1 MAPKMAPKIGV
12 EKPSDIAVVGMSCRL
27 PGAPG
32 VDEFWEL
39 LTAGRSAVERQPD
52 GGVRGALEN
61 AADFDAAFFG
71 MSPRQAAATDPQQRL
86 MLELGWTALEDAG
99 IVPDSL
105 AGTDTGVFV
114 GVTADDYA
122 TLLHRTG
129 TPLNGHTATGLNRGM
144 TANRLSY
151 FLGLR
156 GPSLAVDSAQSS
168 SLVAVHLACESLR
181 RGETELA
188 LVGGVSLILAE
199 DSTAGMELMGAL
211 SPDGRSYTFDAR
223 ANGYARGEGGACVV
237 LKPLDR
243 ALADGDRVHCVIRG
257 TAANNDGGGAG
268 LTAPDREAQEAV
280 LRTAYDRAGIGPEQL
295 HHVGYVELH
304 GTGTPVGDP
313 IEAAALGAVLGSARP
328 QGSPLPVG
336 SVKTNIGHLEGAAGI
351 AGLVKAAL
359 CVREG
364 VLPPTL
370 NHETP
375 NPAIPLDEL
384 NLRVQ
389 TTPAPWPGHR
399 VAGVSSFGMGGTNAH
414 VVLEQAPTVPDERID
429 GARMLSSVPVVL
441 SGRDSGALREQARRL
456 IDRVDTASVLDLGYS
471 TAVARSVFEHR
482 AVVLAKDSATL
493 RTGLEA
499 VAAGESPLT

>member
-211 SPDGRSYTFDAR
+211 SPDGRTYTFDAR

-268 LTAPDREAQEAV
+268 LTAPTARPRRPYCAR
-280 LRTAYDRAGIGPEQL
+280 RTTGPESAPSSCTMSATSNCT
-295 HHVGYVELH
+295 VR
-304 GTGTPVGDP
+304 
-313 IEAAALGAVLGSARP
+313 ARP
-328 QGSPLPVG
+328 SATPSRRLPWARC
-336 SVKTNIGHLEGAAGI
+336 SAPHARRAARCRW
-351 AGLVKAAL
+351 A
-359 CVREG
+359 RSR
-364 VLPPTL
+364 PTSA
-370 NHETP
+370 T
-375 NPAIPLDEL
+375 
-384 NLRVQ
+384 
-389 TTPAPWPGHR
+389 WK
-399 VAGVSSFGMGGTNAH
+399 
-414 VVLEQAPTVPDERID
+414 
-429 GARMLSSVPVVL
+429 
-441 SGRDSGALREQARRL
+441 ALR
-456 IDRVDTASVLDLGYS
+456 ASPGW
-471 TAVARSVFEHR
+471 
-482 AVVLAKDSATL
+482 
-493 RTGLEA
+493 
-499 VAAGESPLT
+499 